1 MSNILVGGQAV
12 IEGVMMRAPGV
23 MTIAVRRTDG
33 SIHIH
38 TDHPVSLIDRFPLL
52 GKPVIRGILAFAQA
66 LVFGIKAL
74 NFSSTVALSDINAA
88 ERNEVASSPHV
99 VSASDGFGS
108 LTMIGMLVFTL
119 GLSIVVFFFLPL
131 LLTDLTA
138 RYCPSIAENAL
149 LYNLIDSLI
158 RIVFLIAYMIGIS
171 LFPDI
176 RRVFQYHGAEHKSIY
191 TYEASLP
198 LTVENARRFT
208 TLHPRC
214 GTAFLILVAVL
225 AMILFSLIPKEADL
239 TVKLLLRILMLP
251 LIAGIAFEIMRKS
264 GEGSHPFFNVVIQP
278 GLWLQRITTREPD
291 DAQLEVALSALERAL
306 RESDSRSRDLIV

>member
-23 MTIAVRRTDG
+23 MAIAVRRTDG
-33 SIHIH
+33 SIQLH
-38 TDHPVSLIDRFPLL
+38 TDHPVSLIDRYPIL
-52 GKPVIRGILAFAQA
+52 GKPVIRGILAFVQA

-74 NFSSTVALSDINAA
+74 NFSSNVALSDINAA
-88 ERNEVASSPHV
+88 ERNETVKSAHM
-99 VSASDGFGS
+99 VSATDGFS
-108 LTMIGMLVFTL
+108 TITMIGMLVFTL
-119 GLSIVVFFFLPL
+119 SLSIVVFFFLPL
-131 LLTDLTA
+131 LLTDFSA
-138 RYCPSIAENAL
+138 RFFPSIADNAL

-171 LFPDI
+171 FFPDI

-225 AMILFSLIPKEADL
+225 AMIMFSLIPKEADIA
-239 TVKLLLRILMLP
+239 TKMILRILLLP

-264 GEGSHPFFNVVIQP
+264 GEGSHPFFRLVIQP

-291 DAQLEVALSALERAL
+291 DAQLEVALSALEHAL
-306 RESDSRSRDLIV
+306 RESDSQSRDLIV